1 MKLKYEFVIN
11 TVADK
16 MIAVPVGG
24 SLDDFNGLIKMNDVG
39 VDIFNTLKNDVTEDE
54 IVGIM
59 KEKYADTPEDEIR
72 ETVKEFVGKLMSE
85 GIVE

>member
-16 MIAVPVGG
+16 MIAVPVGD
-24 SLDDFNGLIKMNDVG
+24 SLDLFRGLIKMNDVG
-39 VDIFNTLKNDVTEDE
+39 ADIFNTLKNDVTEDE